1 MNFDKNSPA
10 STRVPRCTTYFNKTA
25 EYGYHTRLRRHGT
38 CARRGLSMEMPRV
51 GRRAAPGPT
60 PQEMPFD
67 RSNCIGFSRAGQV
80 SLVSPTPNPS
90 KSCQNAPKLSPLQPP
105 QRVPKRQRRTPPPR
119 GPPTPVTYERER
131 AVGRPGGRPGAS
143 CSDATAGP
151 GYRRFWA
158 PPQAPPRPR
167 GRRER
172 AT

>member
-1 MNFDKNSPA
+1 
-10 STRVPRCTTYFNKTA
+10 
-25 EYGYHTRLRRHGT
+25 
-38 CARRGLSMEMPRV
+38 MPRV

-67 RSNCIGFSRAGQV
+67 RSNCIGFSRAGQ
-80 SLVSPTPNPS
+80 VSPTPNPS

-119 GPPTPVTYERER
+119 GPPPPVTSERER
-131 AVGRPGGRPGAS
+131 AVARPGGRPGPS

-158 PPQAPPRPR
+158 PPSPPLARGDGGNAP
-167 GRRER
+167 RRQKYARSLHLVVHCGYNHPPTTFYALDHRNKE
-172 AT
+172 AI